1 VSATNKKA
9 SFHTCA
15 AVALALFAGMP
26 GNATGRAPPT
36 VVTAW
41 THSDPLTAE
50 FELVKQASDAVNRR
64 KHTYRIEF
72 VSSLRRDYANWVH
85 REAANGSLPCLLD
98 FDGTFLAE
106 FAWPQYF
113 QPIDRFVPK
122 AMLNDFL
129 PSIVAQG
136 S

>member
-1 VSATNKKA
+1 
-9 SFHTCA
+9 
-15 AVALALFAGMP
+15 MP
-26 GNATGRAPPT
+26 RPHHHRL
-36 VVTAW
+36 
-41 THSDPLTAE
+41 THADPLTSE
-50 FELVKQASDAVNRR
+50 FELVKRAADAFNRR
-64 KHTYRIEF
+64 QHVYRIEF
-72 VSSLRRDYANWVH
+72 VSSLRRDYANCVH

-98 FDGTFLAE
+98 FDGPFLAE

-122 AMLNDFL
+122 AMLDDFP